1 MLAQSYEQAGQ
12 LEKAEQIFVDIL
24 KLNNGNYT
32 YFESLNRVYVK
43 QKKYDKSISLLQ
55 NRIANNPQDINSYGL
70 LGSTYFIMDELQNAY
85 NTWDSGIKINPTNVV
100 SYRIIANFA
109 IENRAFE
116 KAIDILQRGKKYSAD
131 PFIFSLDL
139 ANIYSVNMRFKEA
152 AEEYCN
158 LLLVRQDQAGMIKSR
173 IASYLSRQGAVEPT
187 LETIEEFAEEN
198 PIPPLLDLLVFIYS
212 SADKYDEA
220 FLAAVEYDKK
230 INSAGDYI
238 FVFAQDA
245 FRNKKFD
252 IASKAYKYVIENYP
266 ASQLIPISKISYAN
280 TLAESIA
287 QKYSNE
293 QENWKPFNS
302 KKVLHEAEY
311 LNVIEAYKL
320 LAKEFENNAIF
331 PQAVF
336 KMAEIYFNHLLN
348 FNSADSLF
356 NIITEKH
363 SSTEYAAQSNIMKG
377 KIAIISN
384 NLDEAQKFFSTSIS
398 LRKKAPNET
407 AEANYYLAKIEFW
420 QGNFLKAVNKFK
432 EVTRDLST
440 DFANDA
446 LEISSLISIAKRD
459 SLNLIKYAKADL
471 YSFQNKF
478 KEAANEYK
486 TLADNPNLF
495 IINEFAKLN
504 LAEMLIADDNFFE
517 AIKILEVLSENS
529 KSSFLGD
536 KAVFLLAQSYEFGI
550 KDYKKAAENYQIL
563 LEKFPNSL
571 YFDRARDY
579 LKELQTKNG

>member
-12 LEKAEQIFVDIL
+12 IEKAEQIFADIL

-55 NRIANNPQDINSYGL
+55 NRITNNPQDINSYGL

-85 NTWDSGIKINPTNVV
+85 NTWDNGIKINPTNVV

-158 LLLVRQDQAGMIKSR
+158 LLLVRQDQTGMIKSR

-187 LETIEEFAEEN
+187 LETIEEFADEN

-266 ASQLIPISKISYAN
+266 ASQLIPISKNSYAN

-348 FNSADSLF
+348 FNRADSLF

-384 NLDEAQKFFSTSIS
+384 NLDEAQKFFQTSVS
-398 LRKKAPNET
+398 LRKKGPNET

-504 LAEMLIADDNFFE
+504 LAEMLIADDDFFE
-517 AIKILEVLSENS
+517 AIKILEILFENQ
-529 KSSFLGD
+529 KSSLLGD

-550 KDYKKAAENYQIL
+550 KDYKKASENYQKL